1 MRKFFA
7 ALAGAILCMMTGC
20 GNENTEKCLFP
31 REENAY
37 VGDVM
42 ALSEDGGV
50 YLNYLYETDHNGVG
64 YHPIHSFF
72 TRDFLSFEE
81 RGEVLAFAEDS
92 EKQDLAVGTGSFI
105 KDDQGRYHCFYTGH
119 NDYYDTYGL
128 DKECVMHAVSKDNK
142 TYTKNYEDIIHA
154 PSGYSTVDFRDPQ
167 IVKRP
172 DGYIM
177 LVGARKEAEDTSAVI
192 WYESQ
197 DLYSW
202 VFKGDFYTSDE
213 LYFMECPDVFE
224 LGGKYYMVFCWNNVV
239 YYRIADS
246 FWGPWE
252 KPEIDTFD
260 GNGFYAAKTCE
271 YEGKRYL
278 IGFLDRKKRENDS
291 LMYTWAG
298 NVLIYELRQLPDGTL
313 GVCMPEKYND
323 YFDKEILPCT
333 AVGEGLD
340 KDGLTSEVPD
350 GGAGKERQTSVADSG
365 EDGNGGQTSA
375 TKDGGAGKE
384 DQTSAAEIGAAG
396 NGDQT
401 SAAESGELD
410 FGKVPETCHLSLDL
424 SMKDEG
430 VMNLWFTNAETD
442 EEYRISIDN
451 KKDLIEYNA
460 FPNCQPMK
468 LESGKAVK
476 VDVVVEKDIV
486 VVYVDGIK
494 ALSNRVYC
502 AVGGSYRLEVKD
514 AAAENVRIC
523 GR

>member
-1 MRKFFA
+1 MKKIFA
-7 ALAGAILCMMTGC
+7 ALAGVVLFMTAGC
-20 GNENTEKCLFP
+20 GSEKMEKCLFP
-31 REENAY
+31 RAEDSY

-105 KDDQGRYHCFYTGH
+105 KDDQGMYHCFYTGH

-154 PSGYSTVDFRDPQ
+154 PSSYSTVDFRDPQ
-167 IVKRP
+167 IIRRP
-172 DGYIM
+172 DGFVM
-177 LVGARKEAEDTSAVI
+177 LVGARKEKEDTSAVI
-192 WYESQ
+192 CYESQ
-197 DLYSW
+197 DLDSW

-224 LGGKYYMVFCWNNVV
+224 LGGKYYMVFSWNNVV

-323 YFDKEILPCT
+323 YFDKEILSCT
-333 AVGEGLD
+333 AVCEGMD
-340 KDGLTSEVPD
+340 KEALTSAVPD
-350 GGAGKERQTSVADSG
+350 GGSGKERQTSASESGADSN
-365 EDGNGGQTSA
+365 GNQTSA
-375 TKDGGAGKE
+375 TKDGGSGKE
-384 DQTSAAEIGAAG
+384 VQLSAA
-396 NGDQT
+396 D
-401 SAAESGELD
+401 SGELD
-410 FGKVPETCHLSLDL
+410 FGNVPEACHLSLDL
-424 SMKDEG
+424 LMQDEG
-430 VMNLWFTNAETD
+430 VINLWFTNTETG

-460 FPNCQPMK
+460 FPNCQPIK

-514 AAAENVRIC
+514 AAAEAVRIC